1 MAGNVLHIAEGG
13 EYEALTFKIVLMFN
27 RSKIV
32 HFSTTP
38 PLLAIC
44 CVCRFPSQFNNQMEI
59 KLRNDGKQKAQS
71 CEAEIELSSK
81 NHAWGHFRAE
91 FSGYGAN
98 DWSAKMNLIQQVD
111 GLIVELQKL
120 KDSVT

>member
-1 MAGNVLHIAEGG
+1 MPLTLKGLVFGGDKKEETEYKHKNKLNKKTTAYNIQPRFLQYNV
-13 EYEALTFKIVLMFN
+13 M
-27 RSKIV
+27 
-32 HFSTTP
+32 
-38 PLLAIC
+38 
-44 CVCRFPSQFNNQMEI
+44 CRFSSQINNQMEI

-111 GLIVELQKL
+111 DLIVELQKL
-120 KDSVT
+120 KDSVS